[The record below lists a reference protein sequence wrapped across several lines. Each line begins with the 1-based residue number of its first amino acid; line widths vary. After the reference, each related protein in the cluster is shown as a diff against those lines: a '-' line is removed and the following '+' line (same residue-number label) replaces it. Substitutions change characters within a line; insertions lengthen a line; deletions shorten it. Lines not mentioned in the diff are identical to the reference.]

1 MDAWTRT
8 CTTGGCHSSS
18 FARDYLE
25 IIDTGNPEG
34 LDKHL
39 ERYDEAHEVK
49 GGPVG
54 QMTPNRPKP
63 PAPTPPG
70 FEQFFQI
77 YWSKGNNPAAIEL
90 RLFEMAEDHLVQLHV
105 GLAHQH
111 WGMTYTVG
119 WAALNRGYVEI
130 MDEDTK
136 LKERMEMAERVTK
149 LEESRHT
156 SLLDLGG
163 TDGKITLGSLG
174 GGLLLT
180 GGIALAGWSRRKK
193 NNGR

>member
-1 MDAWTRT
+1 V
-8 CTTGGCHSSS
+8 
-18 FARDYLE
+18 
-25 IIDTGNPEG
+25 
-34 LDKHL
+34 LDKEL
-39 ERYDEAHEVK
+39 ERYNDVHEVK
-49 GGPVG
+49 GGPTG

-63 PAPTPPG
+63 PAPVPPG

-105 GLAHQH
+105 GLSHQH
-111 WGMTYTVG
+111 WGFTYTVG

-136 LKERMEMAERVTK
+136 LKEKLALMERVAK
-149 LEESRHT
+149 LEGNKT
-156 SLLDLGG
+156 SLLDLNG